1 MVTMTSSM
9 RHKDAN
15 GNDWSVVST
24 CDKSKLKLLSR
35 QPAGG
40 GSKPGELVTELV
52 MELVTEMVM

>member
-24 CDKSKLKLLSR
+24 CDKSKLKKLSR
-35 QPAGG
+35 QEPAG
-40 GSKPGELVTELV
+40 GSKPGELVTEL
-52 MELVTEMVM
+52 MTEMVM

>member
-24 CDKSKLKLLSR
+24 CDKSKLKLSR
-35 QPAGG
+35 QEPAG

-52 MELVTEMVM
+52 MELVKEMVM